1 METQQLKASTTVKIP
16 RKHEERRMSDLS
28 LNARIQ
34 RDRSDGLSNV
44 RKIIN
49 DMFGEKGIDETDVE
63 NLVKNREFSEAFHG
77 LFDVKGMGFLV
88 QSTWFGNLR
97 NWAKVNL
104 ELKLKF
110 GI

>member
-1 METQQLKASTTVKIP
+1 MDEEVSKSLKIP
-16 RKHEERRMSDLS
+16 RKNEERRMSALS
-28 LNARIQ
+28 LNALIQ
-34 RDRSDGLSNV
+34 RDRSDRLSNV
-44 RKIIN
+44 HKIIN
-49 DMFGEKGIDETDVE
+49 NMLGEKGIDETDVE
-63 NLVKNREFSEAFHG
+63 NLFKNREFSEAFHG